1 MGGRTRSMRVRF
13 GALLSSL
20 VVLSAGYGRD
30 RAPVDGSP
38 EPDSGGMLEADA
50 GLPEGDGG
58 APPGPDA
65 GPDTPDAGPPP
76 RWVIERVSE
85 LGYSPSLALDAEA
98 EPHVLFQSIDQIG
111 WSRRGA
117 SGWSA

>member
-1 MGGRTRSMRVRF
+1 MGGRRPSMRIRF
-13 GALLSSL
+13 GALVISL
-20 VVLSAGYGRD
+20 VVLSAGCGRE
-30 RAPVDGSP
+30 RAPDDGSP
-38 EPDSGGMLEADA
+38 EPDSGGMPEADA

-85 LGYSPSLALDAEA
+85 LGYSPSFALDAEGA
-98 EPHVLFQSIDQIG
+98 PHVLFQSIDQ
-111 WSRRGA
+111 
-117 SGWSA
+117 